1 MKAYVYFMI
10 ALSLLSGC
18 GGGSSSSEVQQSLA
32 LSVSYA
38 GEPLQLYRV
47 YRAYDIELPINIYND
62 VNFEVFTN

>member
-32 LSVSYA
+32 LSDMDVTTPLGVYYPDFDPNILHYA
-38 GEPLQLYRV
+38 AR
-47 YRAYDIELPINIYND
+47 
-62 VNFEVFTN
+62 